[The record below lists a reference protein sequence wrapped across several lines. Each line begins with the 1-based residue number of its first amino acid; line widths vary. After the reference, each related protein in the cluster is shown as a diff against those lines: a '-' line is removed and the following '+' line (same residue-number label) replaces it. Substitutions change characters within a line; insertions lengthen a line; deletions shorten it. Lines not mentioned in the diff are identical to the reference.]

1 MQLDREIIGIEEF
14 VLVQDREFEAERG
27 AQYRLLRWRDRAN
40 ERIQYVEAQV
50 KGLDR
55 VTEGGVWLFPVQTA
69 SVASAVLIGKGGFT
83 SSQPFPRNVH
93 EALK

>member
-1 MQLDREIIGIEEF
+1 MPAIRFPRSASEIGPRECCRRVQLDREIIGIEEF

-55 VTEGGVWLFPVQTA
+55 VT
-69 SVASAVLIGKGGFT
+69 
-83 SSQPFPRNVH
+83 
-93 EALK
+93 

>member
-14 VLVQDREFEAERG
+14 VLVQDRELEAERG
-27 AQYRLLRWRDRAN
+27 AQCRLLRWRDRTN

-55 VTEGGVWLFPVQTA
+55 VTERDVWLFPVQTA
-69 SVASAVLIGKGGFT
+69 SVASAVLIGRGGFT